1 MTIAPSAR
9 SQHYRK
15 DCRDCRDCEGKEY
28 TSDQCA
34 YKDIAANETAI
45 WRHLE
50 QVASNAKIALDNIEF
65 E

>member
-1 MTIAPSAR
+1 MANVPSAR

-28 TSDQCA
+28 SSEQCA

-50 QVASNAKIALDNIEF
+50 LVESNVRIALDNIEF

>member
-1 MTIAPSAR
+1 MRIVLLAR

-15 DCRDCRDCEGKEY
+15 DCPDCRDCEGKEY
-28 TSDQCA
+28 TSEECE
-34 YKDIAANETAI
+34 YKDSVANETAI

-50 QVASNAKIALDNIEF
+50 QVESNVRIALDNIDF